1 MTSYA
6 CGICGTK
13 RDQRSHH
20 KLHLDSEK
28 HKQSKELFRHQL
40 KDMDA
45 DDRHKNY
52 FTDDIGVIIGHIE
65 TQEYNKDGDLI
76 NDLRMYAIHNITNK
90 DALRDKIH
98 DIHNFL
104 RNNGIGYGMNAL
116 KAFNVLY
123 GLMRIEESGLFDK
136 VDLPMECRFSYLVD
150 LSKKNKHEQVTGLI
164 LQKVLDSI
172 IRHKKMKHFL
182 FYELPKNVRA
192 DVYSQLVLQIHE
204 LRLIEKSCGV
214 QLSGKIYEYFIGRDD
229 TAISEMGAYFTDRH
243 IVEFINEE
251 EPPHVDENGHVS
263 TMIDPFGGSGG
274 FTNGYIQHLVSQHP
288 DIKWENELKN
298 IYHYDMNEDVNKSAA
313 LEMFCLTGEIPIMN
327 ENVSCCNSFTSE
339 FCNLNF
345 KQVRTNPPYGGDK
358 SKQTDAQQKRDKM
371 MTYIKGLL
379 GKPEGVS
386 SDKLNVWKLQLKQ
399 LEQEKKKDKARSDK
413 QKVSLSNSSI
423 RIKKFAKKY
432 GLKGNDKEAVSLI
445 LLMDILDE
453 DGTAV
458 GVLKE
463 GVFFNKSYKDVREC
477 VIKNF
482 NVRKVISVPSDQFE
496 NTTTKTSIIV
506 FDNTEQK
513 TTRVEFSE
521 LVVEKYE
528 EDVFVEGDDGSILL
542 VENKGDFKDVSKNI
556 VAVVDVDR
564 LKENDWS
571 LNGKDYTKK
580 HIQVGIDFEPTLI
593 SSVCKVENGYAF
605 KSTEYKTK
613 GIPLLTIKHI
623 PNFHLINECKYIQ
636 QNDAFRKFLI
646 EKNDILISLTGNAES
661 VGLCGM
667 YLNDYN
673 AYCNQRVGRIRITDP
688 VLNMYVFFML
698 HLCKE
703 YISGNG
709 SIQHNISTKTIED
722 LSIPVPKSPEKIK
735 MWVDKISKPYNEMH
749 EKKKQLKQLQEQVQT
764 RVKEI
769 IENEPCDEFELKSLC
784 SSITT
789 GKHLDPKDRNG
800 SKYPYYGATKIMAYT
815 DKDDDKMMFKGNHLL
830 VARKGTLCINI
841 IINGNFYA
849 NDDVIVV
856 SPVSNTYFI
865 YNVMII
871 ISDKISKLYNGS
883 IVKGI
888 KQTDVSSIKIPI
900 PKDNSLLTDLNSSF
914 QQIVRLEQEI
924 SSSQGLYT
932 QYIKELGEEAIISS
946 H

>member
-45 DDRHKNY
+45 DDRRKNY

-65 TQEYNKDGDLI
+65 TQEYNKEGDLV
-76 NDLRMYAIHNITNK
+76 NDLRMYAVQNITNK

-98 DIHNFL
+98 EIHNFL

-136 VDLPMECRFSYLVD
+136 VDIPMECKFSYLVD
-150 LSKKNKHEQVTGLI
+150 LSKKNKHEQATGLI
-164 LQKVLDSI
+164 LGKVLDSI
-172 IRHKKMKHFL
+172 IQHKKMKHFL

-243 IVEFINEE
+243 IVEFINRE

-274 FTNGYIQHLVSQHP
+274 FTNGYIQHLVHQYP
-288 DIKWENELKN
+288 DLKWENELQN

-313 LEMFCLTGEIPIMN
+313 LEMFCLTGEIPVMN
-327 ENVSCCNSFTSE
+327 ENVSCCNSFTSD

-371 MTYIKGLL
+371 ISHLKDLL
-379 GKPEGVS
+379 KKPEGVS
-386 SDKLNVWKLQLKQ
+386 ADKLNVWKLQMKR

-413 QKVSLSNSSI
+413 QKVSLSNSSL
-423 RIKKFAKKY
+423 RIKKFAKKH

-445 LLMDILDE
+445 LLMDIVDVN
-453 DGTAV
+453 GTVV

-482 NVRKVISVPSDQFE
+482 NVRKVISLPSDQFE

-542 VENKGDFKDVSKNI
+542 VENKGDIKGVSKNI

-564 LKENDWS
+564 LNENDWS
-571 LNGKDYTKK
+571 LNGKDYVVQKIVAGDGYKLVSIGDICNIDLGTRIVKDNCVK
-580 HIQVGIDFEPTLI
+580 GDIPVYGGGGITFYTDKPNRQANTLVVGRYAISKNCVRLIPHDF
-593 SSVCKVENGYAF
+593 
-605 KSTEYKTK
+605 
-613 GIPLLTIKHI
+613 
-623 PNFHLINECKYIQ
+623 
-636 QNDAFRKFLI
+636 
-646 EKNDILISLTGNAES
+646 
-661 VGLCGM
+661 
-667 YLNDYN
+667 YLNDSGMSIVSKDN
-673 AYCNQRVGRIRITDP
+673 ALQ
-688 VLNMYVFFML
+688 
-698 HLCKE
+698 E
-703 YISGNG
+703 YISFLLLFPN
-709 SIQHNISTKTIED
+709 IQEYIHAECTSGTIQRNISMKRFKNLQ
-722 LSIPVPKSPEKIK
+722 LSIPNSPEKMK
-735 MWVDKISKPYNEMH
+735 MWVEKISKPYH
-749 EKKKQLKQLQEQVQT
+749 
-764 RVKEI
+764 
-769 IENEPCDEFELKSLC
+769 
-784 SSITT
+784 
-789 GKHLDPKDRNG
+789 
-800 SKYPYYGATKIMAYT
+800 
-815 DKDDDKMMFKGNHLL
+815 DKNDKL
-830 VARKGTLCINI
+830 
-841 IINGNFYA
+841 FY
-849 NDDVIVV
+849 
-856 SPVSNTYFI
+856 
-865 YNVMII
+865 
-871 ISDKISKLYNGS
+871 
-883 IVKGI
+883 
-888 KQTDVSSIKIPI
+888 
-900 PKDNSLLTDLNSSF
+900 
-914 QQIVRLEQEI
+914 
-924 SSSQGLYT
+924 
-932 QYIKELGEEAIISS
+932 QYIKELGEEAIVSS

>member
-45 DDRHKNY
+45 DDRRHNY

-65 TQEYNKDGDLI
+65 TQEYNKDGDLV
-76 NDLRMYAIHNITNK
+76 NDLRMYAVHNITNK

-150 LSKKNKHEQVTGLI
+150 LSKKNKHEQATGLI
-164 LQKVLDSI
+164 LGKVLDSI
-172 IRHKKMKHFL
+172 IQHKKMKHFL

-243 IVEFINEE
+243 IVEFINRE
-251 EPPHVDENGHVS
+251 EPPHIDEDGHVS

-274 FTNGYIQHLVSQHP
+274 FTNGGIQCLTLLYP
-288 DIKWENELKN
+288 DLKWENELKN

-313 LEMFCLTGEIPIMN
+313 LEMFCLTGEIPVMN
-327 ENVSCCNSFTSE
+327 ENVLCCNSFTSD
-339 FCNLNF
+339 FCNLKF

-371 MTYIKGLL
+371 ISHIKGLL
-379 GKPEGVS
+379 DKPKGFSV
-386 SDKLNVWKLQLKQ
+386 DKLNVWKLQLKR

-413 QKVSLSNSSI
+413 QKVSLNNSSL
-423 RIKKFAKKY
+423 RIKKFAKKH

-513 TTRVEFSE
+513 TTKVEFSE

-542 VENKGDFKDVSKNI
+542 VENKGDIKGVSKKI
-556 VAVVDVDR
+556 VVEVDVGR
-564 LKENDWS
+564 MKENDWS
-571 LNGKDYTKK
+571 LNGKDYVSQKIVAGDGYNTIYLGEICVMNKGTPLAKKNYVDGPYPVIGGGKTPSGFHKEYNREAFTTICSASGSAGYISRYDTKVWASDSFS
-580 HIQVGIDFEPTLI
+580 I
-593 SSVCKVENGYAF
+593 
-605 KSTEYKTK
+605 
-613 GIPLLTIKHI
+613 
-623 PNFHLINECKYIQ
+623 EC
-636 QNDAFRKFLI
+636 
-646 EKNDILISLTGNAES
+646 S
-661 VGLCGM
+661 
-667 YLNDYN
+667 
-673 AYCNQRVGRIRITDP
+673 DP
-688 VLNMYVFFML
+688 VLSDYIFYFLKNQQ
-698 HLCKE
+698 E
-703 YISGNG
+703 YIYTLQKG
-709 SIQHNISTKTIED
+709 SVQPHVYPKDMGKMVICT
-722 LSIPVPKSPEKIK
+722 PKSREKMR
-735 MWVDKISKPYNEMH
+735 MWVDKISKPYHEMH
-749 EKKKQLKQLQEQVQT
+749 EKKKQFKQLHQDILN
-764 RVKEI
+764 RVDSI
-769 IENEPCDEFELKSLC
+769 IKNVECIEHKIGSVCKFVSGKFNRQDMKGTGEYPFYNSNTNTPLGFHDKFCFDGDLYCIFTKSGGNLKNKVSETHSLGLPSLVSGKIATTVDVLKVETKLNPYYVYFQLLLMRPDLQDKAKYSTSLGHVDMDHLKSL
-784 SSITT
+784 SFYI
-789 GKHLDPKDRNG
+789 PK
-800 SKYPYYGATKIMAYT
+800 
-815 DKDDDKMMFKGNHLL
+815 
-830 VARKGTLCINI
+830 
-841 IINGNFYA
+841 
-849 NDDVIVV
+849 ND
-856 SPVSNTYFI
+856 T
-865 YNVMII
+865 M
-871 ISDKISKLYNGS
+871 SDTFHQYSKLKND
-883 IVKGI
+883 IDHTEK
-888 KQTDVSSIKIPI
+888 
-900 PKDNSLLTDLNSSF
+900 
-914 QQIVRLEQEI
+914 
-924 SSSQGLYT
+924 LYS
-932 QYIKELGEEAIISS
+932 QYIKELGEEAIVS